1 MSPLAVT
8 LCSRLL
14 TSIFLLTLTTA
25 VAFITASFSCCFHNQ
40 ESLPYYTEC
49 GLLSFSII
57 QHVTNRAVC
66 GFVRRWCFSCW
77 SCETCVQTGVLH
89 WKHGEVP
96 WAAGRH
102 WYWQVCFS
110 HTWVGLPD
118 GSCSGLLQS
127 LLLFFSIIMK
137 VKQHEE
143 FFPAFHALVTGILQT
158 LGKFN
163 QLYLFYLQ
171 MTSW

>member
-1 MSPLAVT
+1 MVLSDGGVSPAEVVKHV
-8 LCSRLL
+8 SRLVSSIESMARFPELLGDIDIDRFAFL
-14 TSIFLLTLTTA
+14 T
-25 VAFITASFSCCFHNQ
+25 
-40 ESLPYYTEC
+40 
-49 GLLSFSII
+49 
-57 QHVTNRAVC
+57 R
-66 GFVRRWCFSCW
+66 
-77 SCETCVQTGVLH
+77 
-89 WKHGEVP
+89 
-96 WAAGRH
+96 
-102 WYWQVCFS
+102 
-110 HTWVGLPD
+110 VGLPD